1 MDVFRILVVCLTILF
16 VGAIANADLCVD
28 GAKVIERVVYVKKPE
43 TREMVFN
50 DDLFV
55 CYKKNLIEVD

>member
-1 MDVFRILVVCLTILF
+1 MF

-28 GAKVIERVVYVKKPE
+28 GAKVVEKIIYVKKPE
-43 TREMVFN
+43 TRKVTFE
-50 DDLFV
+50 DELFV

>member
-28 GAKVIERVVYVKKPE
+28 GAKVVEKIIYVKKPE
-43 TREMVFN
+43 TRKVTFE
-50 DDLFV
+50 DELFV